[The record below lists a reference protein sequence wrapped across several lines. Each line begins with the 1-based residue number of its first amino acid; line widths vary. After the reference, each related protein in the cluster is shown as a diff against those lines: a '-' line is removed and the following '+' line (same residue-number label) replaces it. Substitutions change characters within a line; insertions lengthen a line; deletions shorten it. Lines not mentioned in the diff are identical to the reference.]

1 MKALSESLALFVPP
15 LWLTALLAAV
25 AAAALLLAFVSTL
38 QENLRR
44 GESLRQWQRVGT
56 VRQSVGV
63 VATAAPSLGAQ
74 QSGER
79 GSDPLHP

>member
-15 LWLTALLAAV
+15 LWLTAVVAAV
-25 AAAALLLAFVSTL
+25 AAAALLMAFVSTL
-38 QENLRR
+38 QENLQR

-56 VRQSVGV
+56 VRQSVGM
-63 VATAAPSLGAQ
+63 VATAAPGLAAQ

-79 GSDPLHP
+79 NSAPLHP

>member
-25 AAAALLLAFVSTL
+25 AAAVLLMAFVSTL
-38 QENLRR
+38 QENLHR
-44 GESLRQWQRVGT
+44 GESLRQGQRVGT

-63 VATAAPSLGAQ
+63 VATAAPALGAQ

-79 GSDPLHP
+79 VSDPLHP